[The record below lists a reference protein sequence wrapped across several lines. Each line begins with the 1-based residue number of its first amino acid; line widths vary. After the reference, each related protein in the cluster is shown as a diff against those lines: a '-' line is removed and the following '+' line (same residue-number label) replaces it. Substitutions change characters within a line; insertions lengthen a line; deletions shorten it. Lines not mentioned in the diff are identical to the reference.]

1 MKHWPVSNDCTEKLV
16 WNIEKL
22 SKAVP
27 ETEGKDRRGEE
38 ALGTVIVA
46 VPTVMSQVKGLETV
60 TALLTA
66 SPGDELSR
74 VGSVGFICRLV
85 GKARVGDGEVV
96 GGQSGDVGRQARRVG
111 GADAVDGRDDEG
123 GDYRAQ
129 Y

>member
-1 MKHWPVSNDCTEKLV
+1 MLRLASEKAQLAPASEEVPTQKGQGKVKELFPGLKHWPVSNDCTEKLV

-60 TALLTA
+60 TALPAA
-66 SPGDELSR
+66 SLAMS
-74 VGSVGFICRLV
+74 
-85 GKARVGDGEVV
+85 
-96 GGQSGDVGRQARRVG
+96 
-111 GADAVDGRDDEG
+111 
-123 GDYRAQ
+123 
-129 Y
+129 